1 MNIIINDD
9 FGGQDLIIEKEL
21 GSGSFGTVYSC
32 SIKNKNFRVALKRI
46 EKKTIY
52 KSEYRDYLMNS
63 FWAEIDCMKKCECEN
78 SVKFIKYYETVNNFN
93 IVMEL
98 CDSTLKDELKKHPEG
113 FNFEEIK
120 EILLQLNNAFKKL
133 NEYNLI
139 HRDLKLD
146 NILVKEFKESKL
158 GFIPKLGDFGTTKEL
173 VNKKTRTIVGT
184 QGLMAPEIL
193 KGEAYNSKADL
204 WSLGAII
211 YSLYYSD
218 LPFPPGKS
226 LYLLKQN
233 YKIKQTENP
242 LFNDL
247 VNKLL
252 LEDPDLRINWD
263 DYFNHPFFVG
273 EKVERQ
279 ISNFKHN
286 IINNP
291 NYEYLIDFDSGI
303 KTDDYK
309 CFLAKDIQRNE
320 KVIIKSYNSKFI
332 KTHKLCLNF
341 EYLLFKSFQN
351 NKNVLK
357 IINMYKNSFG
367 THFVFEYLEGKI
379 LYEFIKDKGLTEYE
393 IKNINFELFEN
404 IFKYN
409 NSNFKSF
416 NFISIYS
423 FLITKEKKPILF
435 DFGIHKFFLSFN
447 NSKEF
452 LIYFLPNKI
461 EVGNSLYPMKTNVM
475 NYGVT
480 LLNIYCGKNS
490 KIRIKDDK
498 IEFNS
503 DKKISEEFS
512 NFLSKCLLKDIRQ
525 RNSWDN

>member
-226 LYLLKQN
+226 LYLLK
-233 YKIKQTENP
+233 KIIK
-242 LFNDL
+242 L
-247 VNKLL
+247 NKLKT
-252 LEDPDLRINWD
+252 P
-263 DYFNHPFFVG
+263 
-273 EKVERQ
+273 
-279 ISNFKHN
+279 
-286 IINNP
+286 
-291 NYEYLIDFDSGI
+291 YLMI
-303 KTDDYK
+303 
-309 CFLAKDIQRNE
+309 
-320 KVIIKSYNSKFI
+320 
-332 KTHKLCLNF
+332 
-341 EYLLFKSFQN
+341 
-351 NKNVLK
+351 
-357 IINMYKNSFG
+357 
-367 THFVFEYLEGKI
+367 
-379 LYEFIKDKGLTEYE
+379 
-393 IKNINFELFEN
+393 
-404 IFKYN
+404 
-409 NSNFKSF
+409 
-416 NFISIYS
+416 
-423 FLITKEKKPILF
+423 
-435 DFGIHKFFLSFN
+435 
-447 NSKEF
+447 
-452 LIYFLPNKI
+452 
-461 EVGNSLYPMKTNVM
+461 
-475 NYGVT
+475 
-480 LLNIYCGKNS
+480 
-490 KIRIKDDK
+490 
-498 IEFNS
+498 
-503 DKKISEEFS
+503 
-512 NFLSKCLLKDIRQ
+512 
-525 RNSWDN
+525 

>member
-1 MNIIINDD
+1 
-9 FGGQDLIIEKEL
+9 
-21 GSGSFGTVYSC
+21 
-32 SIKNKNFRVALKRI
+32 
-46 EKKTIY
+46 
-52 KSEYRDYLMNS
+52 
-63 FWAEIDCMKKCECEN
+63 
-78 SVKFIKYYETVNNFN
+78 
-93 IVMEL
+93 
-98 CDSTLKDELKKHPEG
+98 
-113 FNFEEIK
+113 
-120 EILLQLNNAFKKL
+120 
-133 NEYNLI
+133 
-139 HRDLKLD
+139 
-146 NILVKEFKESKL
+146 
-158 GFIPKLGDFGTTKEL
+158 
-173 VNKKTRTIVGT
+173 
-184 QGLMAPEIL
+184 
-193 KGEAYNSKADL
+193 
-204 WSLGAII
+204 
-211 YSLYYSD
+211 
-218 LPFPPGKS
+218 
-226 LYLLKQN
+226 
-233 YKIKQTENP
+233 
-242 LFNDL
+242 
-247 VNKLL
+247 
-252 LEDPDLRINWD
+252 
-263 DYFNHPFFVG
+263 
-273 EKVERQ
+273 
-279 ISNFKHN
+279 
-286 IINNP
+286 
-291 NYEYLIDFDSGI
+291 
-303 KTDDYK
+303 
-309 CFLAKDIQRNE
+309 
-320 KVIIKSYNSKFI
+320 
-332 KTHKLCLNF
+332 
-341 EYLLFKSFQN
+341 
-351 NKNVLK
+351 
-357 IINMYKNSFG
+357 MYKNSFG